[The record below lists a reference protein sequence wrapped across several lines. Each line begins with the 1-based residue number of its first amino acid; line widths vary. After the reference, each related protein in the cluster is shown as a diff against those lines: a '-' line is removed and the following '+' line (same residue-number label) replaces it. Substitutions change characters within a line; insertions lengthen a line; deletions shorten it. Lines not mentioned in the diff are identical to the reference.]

1 MKIIKKLIILIFFTI
16 SFILSTSSTHAINI
30 DYNIDAINENKYPGI
45 KNQIKELQN
54 QFPNWRL
61 KVVYTGL
68 NWKDVIAGE
77 YVGHESIP
85 SNLVQNT
92 YNGEWICPIC
102 KDKLYD
108 VTKDWYCA
116 SEKAIA
122 YMMDPRNSL
131 TKEYIFQFQD
141 LSSSAGKKSEIS
153 KMVEGTFLN
162 NKECIDAIITAA
174 KAHNISPF
182 HLVARIR
189 QEQGV
194 DGSGSMN
201 GYIYTTKEGKNVT
214 VYNLFNIKVSG
225 NSEEGFKQ
233 GAKFAYEQGWTS
245 KAASIIGGAKFLREK
260 YLDKGQTTLYFQKYN
275 VVDKN
280 NLYNNQYMQNI
291 NAARSEGNIVYNGYK
306 NNGMIDSHF
315 EFTIPLYE
323 NMPTINSKKPLSNV
337 YIGNINSELKTF
349 NVSKNYEGATYVNG
363 EIVVVEWID
372 GISTVPNITPKMRFK
387 STDGKINMEVF
398 VKSTGTN
405 TYYFDRFIEGIDAS
419 KQYYFEIELLDT
431 KNISENK
438 SMNVY
443 FSKTKYNN
451 TVVGIYRDKRIRL
464 LKQNILFEEN
474 TYIGNINSEL
484 INIKVSKNY
493 EGAKYIHG
501 QIVIVEWVD
510 GKSTVPKITPK
521 MRFKSTDGEVD
532 LEVFIKA
539 TGTNTYYYDRFIE
552 GIDKSKEYYLEV
564 ESGDKKN
571 ISNNKR
577 MKIYLAQEKALF

>member
-1 MKIIKKLIILIFFTI
+1 MKIIKKLIISILLTI
-16 SFILSTSSTHAINI
+16 IFILSTSFTQAINV
-30 DYNIDAINENKYPGI
+30 DYNIDAIDENRYPGI
-45 KNQIKELQN
+45 KKQIKELQK
-54 QFPNWRL
+54 QYPNWTF
-61 KVVYTGL
+61 KVLYTGL
-68 NWKDVIAGE
+68 NWKNVIKGE
-77 YVGHESIP
+77 YVGHGGIP

-108 VTKDWYCA
+108 VSKDWYCA

-122 YMMDPRNSL
+122 YMMDPRNNL
-131 TKEYIFQFQD
+131 TKEYILQFQD
-141 LSSSAGKKSEIS
+141 LSSSAGTKSEIT
-153 KMVEGTFLN
+153 KMTQGTFLN
-162 NKECIDAIITAA
+162 NNECIDAIITAA

-201 GYIYTTKEGKNVT
+201 GYIYTTEEGKNVT

-260 YLDKGQTTLYFQKYN
+260 YLDKGQATLYFQKYN

-323 NMPTINSKKPLSNV
+323 NMPAINSQKPLNNV

-349 NVSKNYEGATYVNG
+349 KVSKNYEGATYVNG

-387 STDGKINMEVF
+387 SADGKINMEVF

-405 TYYFDRFIEGIDAS
+405 TYYFDRFIEGIDTS
-419 KQYYFEIELLDT
+419 KQYYFEIELSES

-438 SMNVY
+438 RMNVY
-443 FSKTKYNN
+443 FSKTKYND
-451 TVVGIYRDKRIRL
+451 TVIGTYRDKRIRL

-484 INIKVSKNY
+484 INIKVSKNF
-493 EGAKYIHG
+493 EGAKYING

-532 LEVFIKA
+532 MEVFIKA
-539 TGTNTYYYDRFIE
+539 TGTNTYYFDRFIE
-552 GIDKSKEYYLEV
+552 GIDKSKKYYLEV

-571 ISNNKR
+571 ISNNKS
-577 MKIYLAQEKALF
+577 MKIYLTQEKALF